1 MIWSSGPWYYDF
13 DGNLLNL
20 NNKPPVKC
28 MLHWRIERINF
39 PRKKSM
45 LNSSKFLKLQER
57 QKESGLTVRSFCSNE
72 GIAPSSFYYW
82 LKKLNNEAN
91 GKRFIPLVV
100 KSAGA
105 SINPFTQSELSQGQR
120 IDDLLLEITYP
131 NGITLRVKN
140 DLDLAHLR
148 SLVLLLD

>member
-1 MIWSSGPWYYDF
+1 
-13 DGNLLNL
+13 
-20 NNKPPVKC
+20 
-28 MLHWRIERINF
+28 
-39 PRKKSM
+39 M

-57 QKESGLTVRSFCSNE
+57 QKESGLTVRNFCSNE

-82 LKKLNNEAN
+82 LKKIKNEAN

-105 SINPFTQSELSQGQR
+105 SVNPFLQSELSQGQR
-120 IDDLLLEITYP
+120 VDDPLLEITYP